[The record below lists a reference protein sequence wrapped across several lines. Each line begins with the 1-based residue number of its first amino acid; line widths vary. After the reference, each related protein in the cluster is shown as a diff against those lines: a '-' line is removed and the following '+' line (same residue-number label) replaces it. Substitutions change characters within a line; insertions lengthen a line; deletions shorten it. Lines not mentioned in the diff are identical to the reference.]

1 MTNGVELGLV
11 MYDHTHCTSMIK
23 LWLIITVI
31 FKQEIIFKKLEQ
43 VKSNKS
49 DTNYIT
55 TNVRKI
61 IHESFLF
68 QRISY
73 QQFLL

>member
-1 MTNGVELGLV
+1 MTKCNFFLYGCIELGLV

-43 VKSNKS
+43 VKAIKV
-49 DTNYIT
+49 TQIT
-55 TNVRKI
+55 
-61 IHESFLF
+61 
-68 QRISY
+68 
-73 QQFLL
+73 